1 MNHKNL
7 TEKQKK
13 VLDIILAYVKANN
26 RPPSI
31 REIQKLSGIHSL
43 RGVTLQLEVLEK
55 EGFIKRS
62 KLARGI
68 VINNELIESGDIEIS
83 IPLLEGNDE
92 EKISVPLFSSSIPA
106 GTPSIVE
113 EHSDTNIP
121 IALSDTKGVR
131 NVFAVKVSGNS
142 MIGSGIEDGD
152 IAIIT
157 PQVIAEDGDIV
168 AAIHDGGVT
177 LKKYRQIEGRPV
189 LFPTNPEYKPITEN
203 FSIQGK
209 LVNIIKSNQA

>member
-1 MNHKNL
+1 MNQKNL

-13 VLDIILAYVKANN
+13 VLDIILTYVKTNN
-26 RPPSI
+26 RSPSI
-31 REIQKLSGIHSL
+31 REIQKLSDILSL
-43 RGVTLQLEVLEK
+43 RGVTLQLEALEK
-55 EGFIKRS
+55 EGLIKRS
-62 KLARGI
+62 KSARGI
-68 VINNELIESGDIEIS
+68 DINKELVESGDKEIS
-83 IPLLEGNDE
+83 IPLLKGEDE
-92 EKISVPLFSSSIPA
+92 EKVSIPLFSSSIPA

-113 EHSDTNIP
+113 EHSDTNIDVS
-121 IALSDTKGVR
+121 LSDTKGVQ

-152 IAIIT
+152 MAIIT

-177 LKKYRQIEGRPV
+177 LKKYRLVEGRPV
-189 LFPTNPEYKPITEN
+189 LFPTNPEYKPITED

-209 LVNIIKSNQA
+209 LVNIIKI